1 MSRRILLLTLIAGTL
16 VVGAVVYILVGNVGE
31 APLPEEAYD
40 PAPGYKLLQDPTDGL
55 TVEVPR
61 DWRVLTGSDSEGEP
75 PNWSSYAGQKITSSV
90 SAAPDL
96 EAWRKRE
103 GPGTHIVA
111 SRNLARRFSD
121 GEIVS
126 SGPNDFSYNCETWGD
141 HRDFERGPYSGTKK
155 AWKNCFG
162 KSDGSALSVVAAP
175 AGRKCVVLLHVI
187 MYGKASKEVGEH
199 ILDTFEVDCKA
210 IAG

>member
-16 VVGAVVYILVGNVGE
+16 AVGAVVYILVGNVGE
-31 APLPEEAYD
+31 GPPPEEAYD
-40 PAPGYKLLQDPTDGL
+40 PAPGYKLLQDPTEGL

-126 SGPNDFSYNCETWGD
+126 SGPTTSPTTAK
-141 HRDFERGPYSGTKK
+141 RGATTATSSVVPTQGRRRPGRTASARATV
-155 AWKNCFG
+155 APSRSWLRPQAA
-162 KSDGSALSVVAAP
+162 SAL
-175 AGRKCVVLLHVI
+175 C
-187 MYGKASKEVGEH
+187 YY
-199 ILDTFEVDCKA
+199 T
-210 IAG
+210 